1 LSARFERRAV
11 RDLRKLGPSNQRTI
25 VAAIMDY
32 ANGTTSS
39 DVKKLQGRSPP
50 EYRLRVGR
58 FRVIFANEGGTI
70 VVLRVADRKDAY

>member
-1 LSARFERRAV
+1 
-11 RDLRKLGPSNQRTI
+11 
-25 VAAIMDY
+25 MDY